1 MTSLIT
7 DLTETV
13 VFDLKVNSEAVV
25 IVKFQSESCV
35 ICKKIE
41 PFLLAV
47 AKQFSGQVD
56 LGDVDVEKNEKLAS
70 RYQVRGLP
78 TLILF
83 NRGQE
88 ISRRYGFQTGGMLRD
103 WLRQDLP

>member
-13 VFDLKVNSEAVV
+13 VFDLKVNSEATVTV
-25 IVKFQSESCV
+25 NFQTEFCD
-35 ICKKIE
+35 IGKKIE

-47 AKQFSGQVD
+47 AKQCSGNVD
-56 LGDVDVEKNEKLAS
+56 LGDGDLEKNEKRTS

>member
-13 VFDLKVNSEAVV
+13 VFDLKVNSEAPV

-35 ICKKIE
+35 ICKKME

-47 AKQFSGQVD
+47 AKQFSGQVH
-56 LGDVDVEKNEKLAS
+56 LGDVDVEKNEKLVS
-70 RYQVRGLP
+70 RYQIRGLP

-83 NRGQE
+83 NQGRE
-88 ISRRYGFQTGGMLRD
+88 ISRRYGFQTGGMLRA
-103 WLRQDLP
+103 WLGQDLP

>member
-1 MTSLIT
+1 MTPRIP

-13 VFDLKVNSEAVV
+13 VFDSRVNAEAAV

-47 AKQFSGQVD
+47 VKQFSGQVD

-70 RYQVRGLP
+70 RYQIRGLP
-78 TLILF
+78 TLVLF

>member
-1 MTSLIT
+1 MTPRIP

-13 VFDLKVNSEAVV
+13 VFDLRVNAEAPV

-47 AKQFSGQVD
+47 AKQFSGQVG

-70 RYQVRGLP
+70 RYQIPVVCPLEEGVEDLLP
-78 TLILF
+78 TIKNF
-83 NRGQE
+83 MDKERKND
-88 ISRRYGFQTGGMLRD
+88 SK
-103 WLRQDLP
+103 